1 MAICSSI
8 VAKKWKL
15 QRDDLLVEVLRYSAD
30 IELLNSWNRTTQCRN
45 ESLWWK
51 MMTH

>member
-15 QRDDLLVEVLRYSAD
+15 QRDDLFAEDMRYSAG
-30 IELLNSWNRTTQCRN
+30 IELLTSWKRTTQCRN

-51 MMTH
+51 MIRH